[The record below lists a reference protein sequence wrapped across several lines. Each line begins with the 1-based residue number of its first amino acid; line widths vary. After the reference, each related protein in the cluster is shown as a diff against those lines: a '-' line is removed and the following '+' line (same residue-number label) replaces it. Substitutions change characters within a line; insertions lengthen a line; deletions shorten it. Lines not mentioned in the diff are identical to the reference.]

1 MTVNCTET
9 TGNRIY
15 KSSVFIMLFEEKE
28 KLLELYNAVSGKHYE
43 NPEDLVINTLEN
55 AIYMSIKNDISFI
68 IDSSLS
74 LYEHQSTYNPNL
86 PLRYLYYV
94 SDIYSKMTINKNIY
108 GRVPIRIPAP
118 HFVIFYNGEE
128 EAPDREYMCLSDLY
142 ITGEESPDL
151 ELKAVMLNIR
161 PGHNPQLMEAC
172 STLKEY
178 SEFVEKVRNYTK
190 VMELNTALDRAVT
203 ECIQEGILTDFLR
216 KNRAEVIKMS
226 LYEYDQEQHMKW
238 LREEGYEQGHEDGKE
253 DNLVTNIQALM
264 KNMNISVQQAMEVLE
279 VPKEKYKV
287 YEEKLK
293 NTKDKKIDKGHL

>member
-1 MTVNCTET
+1 MTN
-9 TGNRIY
+9 
-15 KSSVFIMLFEEKE
+15 
-28 KLLELYNAVSGKHYE
+28 
-43 NPEDLVINTLEN
+43 
-55 AIYMSIKNDISFI
+55 
-68 IDSSLS
+68 
-74 LYEHQSTYNPNL
+74 
-86 PLRYLYYV
+86 
-94 SDIYSKMTINKNIY
+94 NKNIY

-128 EAPDREYMCLSDLY
+128 APDREYMCLSNLY

-293 NTKDKKIDKGHL
+293 NMKDKKIDKGHL

>member
-1 MTVNCTET
+1 
-9 TGNRIY
+9 
-15 KSSVFIMLFEEKE
+15 
-28 KLLELYNAVSGKHYE
+28 
-43 NPEDLVINTLEN
+43 
-55 AIYMSIKNDISFI
+55 
-68 IDSSLS
+68 
-74 LYEHQSTYNPNL
+74 
-86 PLRYLYYV
+86 
-94 SDIYSKMTINKNIY
+94 
-108 GRVPIRIPAP
+108 
-118 HFVIFYNGEE
+118 
-128 EAPDREYMCLSDLY
+128 
-142 ITGEESPDL
+142 
-151 ELKAVMLNIR
+151 
-161 PGHNPQLMEAC
+161 MEAC

-178 SEFVEKVRNYTK
+178 SKFVEKVRDYTK
-190 VMELNTALDRAVT
+190 TLELNMALDKAVT
-203 ECIQEGILTDFLR
+203 ECIEEGILADFLR

>member
-1 MTVNCTET
+1 M
-9 TGNRIY
+9 
-15 KSSVFIMLFEEKE
+15 
-28 KLLELYNAVSGKHYE
+28 
-43 NPEDLVINTLEN
+43 
-55 AIYMSIKNDISFI
+55 
-68 IDSSLS
+68 
-74 LYEHQSTYNPNL
+74 
-86 PLRYLYYV
+86 
-94 SDIYSKMTINKNIY
+94 
-108 GRVPIRIPAP
+108 
-118 HFVIFYNGEE
+118 
-128 EAPDREYMCLSDLY
+128 
-142 ITGEESPDL
+142 
-151 ELKAVMLNIR
+151 
-161 PGHNPQLMEAC
+161 
-172 STLKEY
+172 
-178 SEFVEKVRNYTK
+178 EKVRNYTK

-293 NTKDKKIDKGHL
+293 NTKDKKN

>member
-1 MTVNCTET
+1 MRS
-9 TGNRIY
+9 GD
-15 KSSVFIMLFEEKE
+15 K
-28 KLLELYNAVSGKHYE
+28 VSNK
-43 NPEDLVINTLEN
+43 
-55 AIYMSIKNDISFI
+55 
-68 IDSSLS
+68 
-74 LYEHQSTYNPNL
+74 
-86 PLRYLYYV
+86 
-94 SDIYSKMTINKNIY
+94 IYSNCQPLFHTAQFM
-108 GRVPIRIPAP
+108 
-118 HFVIFYNGEE
+118 EE
-128 EAPDREYMCLSDLY
+128 RELY

>member
-1 MTVNCTET
+1 
-9 TGNRIY
+9 
-15 KSSVFIMLFEEKE
+15 
-28 KLLELYNAVSGKHYE
+28 
-43 NPEDLVINTLEN
+43 
-55 AIYMSIKNDISFI
+55 
-68 IDSSLS
+68 
-74 LYEHQSTYNPNL
+74 
-86 PLRYLYYV
+86 
-94 SDIYSKMTINKNIY
+94 
-108 GRVPIRIPAP
+108 
-118 HFVIFYNGEE
+118 
-128 EAPDREYMCLSDLY
+128 MCLSDLY

-238 LREEGYEQGHEDGKE
+238 LREEGYDQGHEDGKE

>member
-1 MTVNCTET
+1 MLTAC
-9 TGNRIY
+9 
-15 KSSVFIMLFEEKE
+15 VF
-28 KLLELYNAVSGKHYE
+28 
-43 NPEDLVINTLEN
+43 
-55 AIYMSIKNDISFI
+55 
-68 IDSSLS
+68 SSLAFF
-74 LYEHQSTYNPNL
+74 YG
-86 PLRYLYYV
+86 YL
-94 SDIYSKMTINKNIY
+94 SRQIFNKNIY

-142 ITGEESPDL
+142 IAGEESPDL

-238 LREEGYEQGHEDGKE
+238 LREEDYEQGHEDGKE

-293 NTKDKKIDKGHL
+293 NMKDKKIDKGHL

>member
-1 MTVNCTET
+1 
-9 TGNRIY
+9 
-15 KSSVFIMLFEEKE
+15 
-28 KLLELYNAVSGKHYE
+28 
-43 NPEDLVINTLEN
+43 
-55 AIYMSIKNDISFI
+55 
-68 IDSSLS
+68 
-74 LYEHQSTYNPNL
+74 
-86 PLRYLYYV
+86 
-94 SDIYSKMTINKNIY
+94 
-108 GRVPIRIPAP
+108 
-118 HFVIFYNGEE
+118 
-128 EAPDREYMCLSDLY
+128 MCLSDLY

-226 LYEYDQEQHMKW
+226 LYEYDQEQHMIW

-293 NTKDKKIDKGHL
+293 NTKDKKN